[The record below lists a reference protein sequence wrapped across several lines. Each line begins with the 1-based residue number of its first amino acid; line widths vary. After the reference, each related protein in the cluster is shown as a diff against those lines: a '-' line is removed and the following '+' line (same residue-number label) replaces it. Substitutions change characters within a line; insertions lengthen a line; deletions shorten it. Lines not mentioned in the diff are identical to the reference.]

1 MEIENSIAQMRKG
14 VLDYCVL
21 SLLSKDDLYASDIIK
36 KLKESELIIVE
47 GTLYPLLNKLK
58 NSNLLT
64 YRWEESTQGPPRKY
78 YRLTPEGE
86 LLLQKLDNSWIELVS
101 TIESIKNNPVK
112 LKLPEAEANLSTDYE
127 IKELPEKQ

>member
-1 MEIENSIAQMRKG
+1 MELENSIVQMRKG

-58 NSNLLT
+58 NNNLLT

-86 LLLQKLDNSWIELVS
+86 LLLTKLDESWTELVS

-112 LKLPEAEANLSTDYE
+112 LKLPEAGFIEEAEAKN
-127 IKELPEKQ
+127 LPEKQQ

>member
-1 MEIENSIAQMRKG
+1 MEIENSIVQMRKG

-86 LLLQKLDNSWIELVS
+86 LLLHKLDTSWIELVS

-112 LKLPEAEANLSTDYE
+112 LKLPEADFIEETE
-127 IKELPEKQ
+127 KKEYSEKQQ